1 MIKYKLI
8 YNILTRALSKE
19 ALVNNNINY
28 YNRIF

>member
-1 MIKYKLI
+1 MVKYKLI
-8 YNILTRALSKE
+8 YNILTRASLDK